1 MQIIDGKFY
10 SDQILS
16 EIRKEVAELIDN
28 DLRAPHIAAVLVG
41 SDGASETYIANKEKK
56 ARSVGITSSLYRLPS
71 DVSEKKLLE
80 VISFLNNDDEV
91 DGILVQLPLP
101 AHISSERVI
110 DSISPLKDVDGFHPV
125 NIGRLALGQ
134 DGFVPAT
141 PLGVTEL
148 LRRASID
155 TVGKHCVILGRSN
168 IVGTPMALLMSRN
181 NSNANSTVT
190 LCHSKTADLT
200 AVAASAD
207 ILIVAIGKPEFV
219 TADMVRE
226 GAVVIDVGIHR
237 LPLNDGS
244 YRIVGD
250 VKYDEVAAR
259 TSAIT
264 PVPGGVGVM
273 TTTCLLQNV
282 MKAYRLR
289 GGGVSSGVPGVSGI
303 SRTLH
308 DSNCNCKHN
317 K

>member
-1 MQIIDGKFY
+1 MKIIDGKFY
-10 SDQILS
+10 SEQILS
-16 EIRKEVAELIDN
+16 ELRAEVAGLIDN

-56 ARSVGITSSLYRLPS
+56 ARSIGMTSSLYRLPV
-71 DVSEKKLLE
+71 DVSERELLD
-80 VISFLNNDDEV
+80 VISFLNNDSEV

-101 AHISSERVI
+101 AHISSTRVI
-110 DSISPLKDVDGFHPV
+110 EAISPLKDVDGFHPI
-125 NIGRLALGQ
+125 NMGRLALGQ

-141 PLGVTEL
+141 PLGVMEL
-148 LRRASID
+148 LQRASID
-155 TVGKHCVILGRSN
+155 TEGKHCVILGRSN

-181 NSNANSTVT
+181 NKYANSTVT
-190 LCHSKTADLT
+190 LCHSKTANL
-200 AVAASAD
+200 AAIASTAD

-219 TADMVRE
+219 TASMVRE

-237 LPLNDGS
+237 LPSNGGD

-250 VKYDEVAAR
+250 VKYNEVAAR
-259 TSAIT
+259 ASAIT

-282 MKAYRLR
+282 MKAYRLQLAITENAR
-289 GGGVSSGVPGVSGI
+289 I
-303 SRTLH
+303 
-308 DSNCNCKHN
+308 N